1 MRILTFF
8 FMNAPQNGHRRYL
21 SCIQII
27 KKRKGCAHMERIK
40 NDLMQQVRM
49 CVQTYFNLYGSAP
62 SEQVMRE
69 WLGTS
74 YGEKIPEYLNQMF
87 AA

>member
-1 MRILTFF
+1 
-8 FMNAPQNGHRRYL
+8 
-21 SCIQII
+21 
-27 KKRKGCAHMERIK
+27 MERIK

-62 SEQVMRE
+62 SEKVMRE
-69 WLGTS
+69 WLGIS
-74 YGEKIPEYLNQMF
+74 CGEKIPEYLNQMF

>member
-1 MRILTFF
+1 
-8 FMNAPQNGHRRYL
+8 
-21 SCIQII
+21 
-27 KKRKGCAHMERIK
+27 MERIK
-40 NDLMQQVRM
+40 NDLMQQIRM
-49 CVQTYFNLYGSAP
+49 CVQTYFNLYDSAP

-74 YGEKIPEYLNQMF
+74 YGEKMPEYLNQMF